1 MQETSLTKA
10 IDRFKNN
17 WTGYISKYRIW
28 LIVTLIAAIADM
40 VSTCR
45 FMLVEGAETE
55 AHPGVRL
62 ICMVFG
68 PIAGPLAG
76 KICQLVAVLAM
87 TVYFRCYA
95 IYLFI
100 PVIILYSWAAWYNIW
115 GSQLYYPRLLW
126 LLEQIGA

>member
-1 MQETSLTKA
+1 MQERSLETA
-10 IDRFKNN
+10 VNRFKNN
-17 WTGYISKYRIW
+17 WIGYVSEYRIL
-28 LIVTLIAAIADM
+28 LIITLLAAIADM
-40 VSTCR
+40 ISTCR
-45 FMLVEGAETE
+45 FMLIEGAETE

-62 ICMVFG
+62 ICMVLG
-68 PIAGPLAG
+68 PIVGPLVG

-87 TVYFRCYA
+87 TVYFRRYA

-126 LLEQIGA
+126 LLEYIGG